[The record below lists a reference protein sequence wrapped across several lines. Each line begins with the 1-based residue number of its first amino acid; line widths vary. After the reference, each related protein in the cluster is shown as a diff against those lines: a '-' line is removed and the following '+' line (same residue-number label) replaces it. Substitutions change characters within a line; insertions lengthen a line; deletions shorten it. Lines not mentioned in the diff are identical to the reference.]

1 MKSILTYL
9 NRASSEGFHG
19 LSRTMNRLTGF
30 CRGLVAGAAALSA
43 LVLTP
48 QARAGFT
55 PEALEGFELTH
66 LRGVVSTVLPEE
78 KVIEVIDPEGHK
90 EIITVGIDMSRLGL
104 KPGDGVDV
112 SVLDGLV
119 VELERSRDKQLSF
132 NREDIIIPT
141 DMGPLKKGMRVA
153 LASGTARV
161 IKLSKTDRTL
171 SLMGPLGGIHNLDV
185 LAMPGLDLFPDLNPG
200 DVVSFRL
207 IQPVAVAVDA
217 YKPPADQARSAEQ
230 PLLGTVVNDNGSLK
244 AELLNSFEIT
254 KLKGT
259 IQRLMPAER
268 VMELRGPYG
277 HDMLIT
283 MGGSLE
289 SDGLKP
295 GNSVVVDILDGL
307 VVDLR
312 KSAINKLSFE
322 RQDVLLSE
330 DFGEVRKGARVAMV
344 SGTAEVVKVSEKD
357 DEISLRGPFGGV
369 HNLDV
374 RHNIN
379 GDPVEQLSVGDFVD
393 FRMIHPVAIAIR
405 EAS

>member
-1 MKSILTYL
+1 
-9 NRASSEGFHG
+9 
-19 LSRTMNRLTGF
+19 MNRLSSL
-30 CRGLVAGAAALSA
+30 CHGLVAGAAALSTLA
-43 LVLTP
+43 LTS

-66 LRGVVSTVLPEE
+66 LRGVVSTVLAEK

-119 VELERSRDKQLSF
+119 VELERSRDKQLGF
-132 NREDIIIPT
+132 NREDIIIPS

-161 IKLSKTDRTL
+161 IKLSKTDRSL

-217 YKPPADQARSAEQ
+217 YELPAADQAPSAEQ
-230 PLLGTVVNDNGSLK
+230 PLLAPVVNDNGSLK

-268 VMELRGPYG
+268 VLELRGPYG
-277 HDMLIT
+277 HDILIT
-283 MGGSLE
+283 IGGSLE

-295 GNSVVVDILDGL
+295 GESVVVDILDGL

-312 KSAINKLSFE
+312 KSSINKLSFD

-357 DEISLRGPFGGV
+357 HEISLRGPFGGV

-379 GDPVEQLSVGDFVD
+379 GDPVEQLSVGDFVG

-405 EAS
+405 KAS